1 MRKVLACLM
10 LLVSF
15 AAQAQNDYLDEQF
28 VNNGIRQIQES
39 NYNYFTNEGWD
50 TSWGSLSSWYAD
62 VLVTNQEAKNYLK
75 HSLNMR
81 AVYDRFNELNYR
93 KHQRTLRYSDI
104 DAFNR
109 YDLGRN
115 RPSLPSG
122 AVLKK
127 NDSSRNCLG
136 SFFLTFFVEWMK
148 FLDGLP

>member
-1 MRKVLACLM
+1 MRKVLAYLM

-109 YDLGRN
+109 YLANVIWAEIDRLY
-115 RPSLPSG
+115 PP
-122 AVLKK
+122 VQY
-127 NDSSRNCLG
+127 
-136 SFFLTFFVEWMK
+136 
-148 FLDGLP
+148 